1 MNLPSIK
8 RLIARSA
15 ICVAAVVLC
24 SGIALAQDET
34 SDQDKNADGKTNADI
49 QAAVQAALG
58 QEMSL
63 RSQHIAVAVEG
74 AGSTAERI
82 TLSGSARC
90 EYLKNEA
97 GRVAADQDVAAMLE
111 NDLQVVVSGDDDDH
125 AIVTCQEQEPQTA
138 DNQSAPPDN
147 QSPPPAAAPSPGRG
161 QAPPTPR
168 PAYRQAPPPP
178 PPPPASYAH
187 ASPPP
192 PPPPPT
198 SGDAP
203 AQPAYQIAKNP
214 VTLPLGTL
222 IQLRT
227 GESVDSKR
235 AKGGEPV
242 QFTMVEDVTFGGV
255 LAIPRGATVHGM
267 IASVKNVGAG
277 RLTGNSELAL
287 QLTSLDLGGQ
297 SYPLQTDQFKVK
309 APGKGGRTARNIM
322 GGALLGAVIGGAAGG
337 GSGAAIGAAAG
348 GGAGTAASAAT
359 SGPAAWIPAE
369 AEVTF
374 HLAAPVTV
382 NPVDQQEADRLAQGL
397 YPGGPTLNQRGPD
410 GRRYYAPVYY
420 RPYYFSGGYY
430 SWH

>member
-1 MNLPSIK
+1 
-8 RLIARSA
+8 
-15 ICVAAVVLC
+15 
-24 SGIALAQDET
+24 
-34 SDQDKNADGKTNADI
+34 
-49 QAAVQAALG
+49 
-58 QEMSL
+58 
-63 RSQHIAVAVEG
+63 
-74 AGSTAERI
+74 
-82 TLSGSARC
+82 
-90 EYLKNEA
+90 
-97 GRVAADQDVAAMLE
+97 
-111 NDLQVVVSGDDDDH
+111 
-125 AIVTCQEQEPQTA
+125 
-138 DNQSAPPDN
+138 
-147 QSPPPAAAPSPGRG
+147 
-161 QAPPTPR
+161 
-168 PAYRQAPPPP
+168 
-178 PPPPASYAH
+178 
-187 ASPPP
+187 
-192 PPPPPT
+192 
-198 SGDAP
+198 
-203 AQPAYQIAKNP
+203 
-214 VTLPLGTL
+214 
-222 IQLRT
+222 
-227 GESVDSKR
+227 
-235 AKGGEPV
+235 
-242 QFTMVEDVTFGGV
+242 MVEDVTFGGV